1 MKCKKFVLYCASIA
15 ASLALALTLAGC
27 GGAAKRIAVPS
38 DATNEARAL
47 VLLEEQG
54 IIKLAEGSGLS
65 ATKNDIVENP
75 YDVEIVEVEAAS
87 LPRVAA
93 DVDLAVI
100 NGNYAIGAGLDP
112 ATALSAEAVASAVA
126 EKYGNVVAVRAG
138 DEESTK
144 TKALLAALQSDEV
157 KAFIASTYGGAVTPV
172 FEAGQA
178 GEIPQAEG
186 DDVSIR
192 VGASPAPHA
201 EILAQVEDALAEK
214 GWKLEVVEFTDYVQ
228 PNAALAEGD
237 LDANYFQ
244 HQPYLDDYN
253 AQNGTELVGVA
264 KIHFEP
270 LSVYPGK
277 SDSIEALRK

>member
-1 MKCKKFVLYCASIA
+1 MKFKKFVQYCAGFA
-15 ASLALALTLAGC
+15 AAFALAAALTGC
-27 GGAAKRIAVPS
+27 GSSAKQIAVPS

-47 VLLEEQG
+47 LLLEEQG
-54 IIKLAEGSGLS
+54 VVTLAEGAGLA

-75 YDVEIVEVEAAS
+75 YGVEIVETEAAS

-112 ATALSAEAVASAVA
+112 STALASEDAASAA
-126 EKYGNVVAVRAG
+126 ADEFGNVVAVRAG
-138 DEESTK
+138 DEDAAK
-144 TKALLAALQSDEV
+144 TAALLAALQSREV
-157 KAFIASTYGGAVTPV
+157 QEFIASTYDGAVTAV
-172 FEAGQA
+172 FEAGAAGDVAQA
-178 GEIPQAEG
+178 KG
-186 DDVSIR
+186 DDTTIR

-201 EILAQVEDALAEK
+201 EILAQVKDVLAAK
-214 GWKLEVVEFTDYVQ
+214 GWTLEVVEFTDYVQ
-228 PNAALAEGD
+228 PNVALSEGD

-244 HQPYLDDYN
+244 HQPYLDDCN
-253 AQNGTELVGVA
+253 AQNGTDLVGVA

-277 SDSIEALRK
+277 SASIDALKN

>member
-1 MKCKKFVLYCASIA
+1 MKFKKFAQYCAGFA
-15 ASLALALTLAGC
+15 AAFALAVALTGC
-27 GGAAKRIAVPS
+27 GGSAKQIAVPS

-47 VLLEEQG
+47 LLLEEQG
-54 IIKLAEGSGLS
+54 IITLAEGAGLA

-75 YDVEIVEVEAAS
+75 YGVEIVETEAAS

-112 ATALSAEAVASAVA
+112 STALASEDAASAA
-126 EKYGNVVAVRAG
+126 ADEFGNVIAVRAG
-138 DEESTK
+138 DEDTAK
-144 TKALLAALQSDEV
+144 TAALLAALQSREV
-157 KAFIASTYGGAVTPV
+157 QEFIASTYDGAVTAV
-172 FEAGQA
+172 FEAGAA
-178 GEIPQAEG
+178 GDVAQAEG
-186 DDVSIR
+186 DDTTIK

-201 EILAQVEDALAEK
+201 EILAQVKDVLAAK
-214 GWKLEVVEFTDYVQ
+214 GWTLEVVEFTDYVQ
-228 PNAALAEGD
+228 PNVALSEGD

-253 AQNGTELVGVA
+253 AQNGTDLAGVA

-277 SDSIEALRK
+277 SASIDALKN

>member
-1 MKCKKFVLYCASIA
+1 MKFKKFAQYCAGFA
-15 ASLALALTLAGC
+15 AAFTLAVALTGC
-27 GGAAKRIAVPS
+27 GGSAKQIAVPS

-47 VLLEEQG
+47 LLLEEQG
-54 IIKLAEGSGLS
+54 IITLTEGAGLA

-75 YDVEIVEVEAAS
+75 YGVEIVETEAAS

-112 ATALSAEAVASAVA
+112 STALASEDGASAA
-126 EKYGNVVAVRAG
+126 ADEFGNVIAVRAG
-138 DEESTK
+138 DEDTAK
-144 TKALLAALQSDEV
+144 TAALLAALQSREV
-157 KAFIASTYGGAVTPV
+157 QEFIVSTYDGAVTAG
-172 FEAGQA
+172 FEAGAA
-178 GEIPQAEG
+178 GDVAQAEG
-186 DDVSIR
+186 DDTTIK

-201 EILAQVEDALAEK
+201 EILAQVKDVLAAK
-214 GWKLEVVEFTDYVQ
+214 GWTLEVVEFTDYVQ
-228 PNAALAEGD
+228 PNVALSEGD

-253 AQNGTELVGVA
+253 VQNGTDLVGVA
-264 KIHFEP
+264 KIHFES

-277 SDSIEALRK
+277 SASIDALKN